1 MEETSKILRIVLL
14 VLLGV
19 GGLVVG
25 IRALLSP
32 TRGHVTE
39 TPVGVVEIDPR
50 GDGLWSVP
58 KDVVARQSGI
68 PKPFVLRLKNL
79 RAERLE
85 VEVSAETDGRVELRS
100 SDLKA
105 GDLLIPGPSEVP
117 AGQAVA
123 ATTGI
128 DDERLIHLTLEAGM
142 EAAMAEDLD
151 ESIRFISPNYSD
163 DLGYSRTSMRKLLER
178 AYKEFD
184 EPVITWDE
192 APEINIKEG
201 QAIVSAKVRLSA
213 VYGGRR
219 NYLLGDRETPNH
231 LSIQL
236 TKSDHSWKVFSI
248 EGLRPLGFEEEFLRL
263 LGGDLG
269 LELTE
274 SEKEEKDRACMPC
287 RQRMSERFGSGS

>member
-105 GDLLIPGPSEVP
+105 GDLLILGPSEVP

-231 LSIQL
+231 LSVQL
-236 TKSDHSWKVFSI
+236 TKSDYSWKVFSI